1 MNMKEMKES
10 TALKNVKEFA
20 DKGLIFESLIQSD
33 ANFRAFFQLPLVRDM
48 TDRQAMVLFSCMTKK
63 EFKAGDLVYQAGT
76 ASAGEM
82 YLLLEG
88 KVNVKNESGYKYSSL
103 RQGDVFGLFS
113 FLDEKRSHSATISV
127 ERDIVVLTLER
138 SYFDLI
144 ALEEPKL
151 GNQLMHFMFSLLSK
165 KALELE
171 VEYAHMHN
179 FAFGGKV

>member
-1 MNMKEMKES
+1 MNMYNMKEIEHS
-10 TALKNVKEFA
+10 E
-20 DKGLIFESLIQSD
+20 KGMMFESLIKSSADFKTFYQ
-33 ANFRAFFQLPLVRDM
+33 QPLVSDL
-48 TDRQAMVLFSCMTKK
+48 TDKQAMLLFSCMTKK
-63 EFKAGDLVYQAGT
+63 EFKAGDVVYQAG
-76 ASAGEM
+76 SSSEGEM
-82 YLLLEG
+82 YFLLEG
-88 KVNVKNESGYKYSSL
+88 KVNIKNESGYKYSSL

-151 GNQLMHFMFSLLSK
+151 GNQLMRFMFSLLSK